1 MARPEAYLLLRSLL
15 LRRHHVVTFVFL
27 HRAQHA
33 DAHLVGAA
41 EQLQAFLMLRADLP
55 VQVTDFVH
63 QLVPLEGGRLVVG
76 LEVLLAVGGQTH
88 EAALDGFVLLAH
100 ADVAADVVGSR
111 VVVVGGR
118 RRRWKGLAAAL
129 EGGMA

>member
-63 QLVPLEGGRLVVG
+63 QLVPLEGGGLVVG

-88 EAALDGFVLLAH
+88 EAALDGFVLLAY

-118 RRRWKGLAAAL
+118 RRRWKGLAVAL